1 MKVLIAVDSF
11 KGSLSSQQ
19 AGEAISQGIKRVY
32 PNAETRVIPMADG
45 GEGTVEAIV
54 KATQGKKIYTTV
66 NSPLGEQVEA
76 PIGLL
81 PDGTAVIEMAAAC

>member
-54 KATQGKKIYTTV
+54 GRLLKERKSILLLILLLV
-66 NSPLGEQVEA
+66 NKWKHL
-76 PIGLL
+76 
-81 PDGTAVIEMAAAC
+81 